1 MIGNCGE
8 CNRRWVCDIDPNECD
23 LWPDPVPMTNADHI
37 RSMTDEE
44 LANLLC
50 TADWCETCDQLREEG
65 TCKAME
71 LDGPLS
77 KHCVSAALRW
87 LQQPYKEAS
96 NDTT

>member
-37 RSMTDEE
+37 RAMSDEE

-50 TADWCETCDQLREEG
+50 TADWCETCDQMREEG
-65 TCKAME
+65 TCKAVE

-87 LQQPYKEAS
+87 LRQPYKEEA
-96 NDTT
+96 